1 MTNKAMRH
9 LADLCRAYA
18 DARDSLEEVTEEIR
32 DLRRQAVR
40 AKIKTLKNCVAKVSA
55 MRERL
60 RAAVEAAP
68 HLFESPRTRA
78 IDGIKIGFR
87 KMPGRVEG
95 DEAAAVARI
104 RKHFPEQAAALIR
117 TRDSINRVALKNL
130 DGKQLAKIGLVIA
143 EVDDEVVVAAASS
156 DLDRLVDALL
166 AEDGEEG

>member
-1 MTNKAMRH
+1 
-9 LADLCRAYA
+9 
-18 DARDSLEEVTEEIR
+18 
-32 DLRRQAVR
+32 
-40 AKIKTLKNCVAKVSA
+40 
-55 MRERL
+55 
-60 RAAVEAAP
+60 VEAAP

-78 IDGIKIGFR
+78 IDGINIGFR